1 MDNDVILKEKDDF
14 IDDREKV
21 WLGILGAFLLSLIG
35 GAIWCGLLW
44 LDIFRPVCGIAIIT
58 FAIIGYRAF
67 TKKNSTKGLVIS
79 IVVSLV
85 TVVMANYLV
94 LVMQV
99 YEAYKI
105 WYESGEYFTKVTFL
119 AAIKGSY
126 YYMSDAYVRGLV
138 LRDLGLGVV
147 FVLLGAVPF
156 IVDAVKRRKNQAY
169 T

>member
-1 MDNDVILKEKDDF
+1 M
-14 IDDREKV
+14 RP
-21 WLGILGAFLLSLIG
+21 
-35 GAIWCGLLW
+35 LW

-147 FVLLGAVPF
+147 SFCSEPFLLSLMLLNAAKTRHILDRRSLLRCPE
-156 IVDAVKRRKNQAY
+156 RRKALTIQNSHVRS
-169 T
+169 